1 MFLGNKKCRIYAA
14 CGVSQTPM
22 VLQYVKGR
30 RKALNKEF
38 ERCCTFLAEMME
50 KYGVQV
56 MGDIA
61 IAIQFNPET
70 WEFDAEGKRLRCEA
84 YARRFMKQY
93 LRAA

>member
-1 MFLGNKKCRIYAA
+1 MYLIQL
-14 CGVSQTPM
+14 V

-30 RKALNKEF
+30 RKALTKEF

>member
-1 MFLGNKKCRIYAA
+1 MYLIQL
-14 CGVSQTPM
+14 V

-61 IAIQFNPET
+61 IAIQFNRET

>member
-1 MFLGNKKCRIYAA
+1 MYIKDRNNIPPDADVFDT
-14 CGVSQTPM
+14 VV

-56 MGDIA
+56 MWDIA
-61 IAIQFNPET
+61 VEIQFDPET
-70 WEFDAEGKRLRCEA
+70 WTYDAEGKRLRREA
-84 YARRFMKQY
+84 YARRFMNRY
-93 LRAA
+93 LKAV

>member
-1 MFLGNKKCRIYAA
+1 MYLIQL
-14 CGVSQTPM
+14 V

-56 MGDIA
+56 MVDIA

>member
-1 MFLGNKKCRIYAA
+1 MRMYLIQL
-14 CGVSQTPM
+14 V

>member
-1 MFLGNKKCRIYAA
+1 MYLIQL
-14 CGVSQTPM
+14 V

-56 MGDIA
+56 MRDIA
-61 IAIQFNPET
+61 IELQINPET
-70 WEFDAEGKRLRCEA
+70 WEFDAYVKRFR
-84 YARRFMKQY
+84 KQFEK
-93 LRAA
+93 AA

>member
-1 MFLGNKKCRIYAA
+1 MYLIQL
-14 CGVSQTPM
+14 V
-22 VLQYVKGR
+22 VLQYGKGR

>member
-1 MFLGNKKCRIYAA
+1 MRMYLIQL
-14 CGVSQTPM
+14 V

-56 MGDIA
+56 MRDIA
-61 IAIQFNPET
+61 VEIQFDPET
-70 WEFDAEGKRLRCEA
+70 WTHDAEGKRLRCEA
-84 YARRFMKQY
+84 YARRSMNRY
-93 LRAA
+93 LEAA